1 MGPFNGVG
9 VIFALGAAVL
19 HVVVFYLESFAWT
32 SDGSLKAFNMTKEE
46 AENTQEMAFNQG
58 FYNLFLAIEVF
69 VGVFLMA
76 TRNPAGKVLVTFAV
90 CSMEFAAIL
99 LFVTSPDKRSAAIK
113 QAIFPLMALCN
124 FFM

>member
-1 MGPFNGVG
+1 MGPFSNAG

-19 HVVVFYLESFAWT
+19 HVVIFYLESFAWT
-32 SDGSLKAFNMTKEE
+32 SDGALKAFNMTKEE

-76 TRNPAGKVLVTFAV
+76 TRNPAGKVLVIFAV
-90 CSMEFAAIL
+90 CSMAFAAIL
-99 LFVTSPDKRSAAIK
+99 LYVTSPDKRSTAIK
-113 QAIFPLMALCN
+113 QAIFPIMALCN
-124 FFM
+124 LIL

>member
-9 VIFALGAAVL
+9 VIFALGAAAL
-19 HVVVFYLESFAWT
+19 HVVIFYLESFAWT
-32 SDGSLKAFNMTKEE
+32 SDDALKAFNMTKEE
-46 AENTQEMAFNQG
+46 AENTQEMAFNQV

-76 TRNPAGKVLVTFAV
+76 TRNPAGKALVTFAV
-90 CSMEFAAIL
+90 SSMAFAAIL
-99 LFVTSPDKRSAAIK
+99 LYVTSPNKRFAAIK

-124 FFM
+124 LIL

>member
-1 MGPFNGVG
+1 MGPFSNVG

-32 SDGSLKAFNMTKEE
+32 SDGALKAFNMTKEE

-113 QAIFPLMALCN
+113 QAIFPIMALCN
-124 FFM
+124 LIL

>member
-1 MGPFNGVG
+1 MGPFSNVG
-9 VIFALGAAVL
+9 VIFALGAAIL

-32 SDGSLKAFNMTKEE
+32 SDGALKAFNMTKEE

-58 FYNLFLAIEVF
+58 FYNLLLAIEVF

-90 CSMEFAAIL
+90 CSMEFAAVL
-99 LFVTSPDKRSAAIK
+99 LYITSPNKRSAAIK
-113 QAIFPLMALCN
+113 QAVFPLMALCN
-124 FFM
+124 LIL

>member
-1 MGPFNGVG
+1 MGPFSNVG
-9 VIFALGAAVL
+9 VIFALGAAIL

-32 SDGSLKAFNMTKEE
+32 SDGALKAFNMTKEE

-99 LFVTSPDKRSAAIK
+99 LYVTSPDKRSAAIK
-113 QAIFPLMALCN
+113 QAVFPLMALCN
-124 FFM
+124 LIL

>member
-9 VIFALGAAVL
+9 IIFALGAAAL
-19 HVVVFYLESFAWT
+19 HVVIFYLESFAWT
-32 SDGSLKAFNMTKEE
+32 SDGALKAFNMTKEE

-69 VGVFLMA
+69 VGVFLMV

-124 FFM
+124 LIL

>member
-1 MGPFNGVG
+1 MGPFSNVG

-32 SDGSLKAFNMTKEE
+32 SDGALKAFNMTKEE
-46 AENTQEMAFNQG
+46 AENTQEMALNQG

-76 TRNPAGKVLVTFAV
+76 TRNPAGKALVIFAV
-90 CSMEFAAIL
+90 CSMAFAAIL
-99 LFVTSPDKRSAAIK
+99 LYVTSPNKRSAAIK
-113 QAIFPLMALCN
+113 QAIFPIMALCN

>member
-9 VIFALGAAVL
+9 VIFALGAAAL
-19 HVVVFYLESFAWT
+19 HVVIFYESFAWT
-32 SDGSLKAFNMTKEE
+32 SDGALKAFNMTKEE
-46 AENTQEMAFNQG
+46 AESTEKIAFNQG

-76 TRNPAGKVLVTFAV
+76 TRNPAGKALVIFAV
-90 CSMEFAAIL
+90 CSMAFAAIL
-99 LFVTSPDKRSAAIK
+99 LYVTSPDKRSAAIK

-124 FFM
+124 LIL

>member
-1 MGPFNGVG
+1 MGPFNDVG
-9 VIFALGAAVL
+9 VIFALGAAAL
-19 HVVVFYLESFAWT
+19 HVVIFYLESFAWT
-32 SDGSLKAFNMTKEE
+32 SDGALKAFNMTKEE

-69 VGVFLMA
+69 VGVFLMV

-124 FFM
+124 LIL

>member
-9 VIFALGAAVL
+9 VIFALGAAIL

-32 SDGSLKAFNMTKEE
+32 SDGALKAFNMTKEE

>member
-9 VIFALGAAVL
+9 IIFALGAAAL
-19 HVVVFYLESFAWT
+19 HVVIFYLESFAWT
-32 SDGSLKAFNMTKEE
+32 SDGALKAFNMTKEE
-46 AENTQEMAFNQG
+46 AESTEKIAFNQG

-76 TRNPAGKVLVTFAV
+76 NRNPLGKALVTFAV

>member
-32 SDGSLKAFNMTKEE
+32 SDGALKAFNMTKEE

-69 VGVFLMA
+69 VGVFLMV

>member
-1 MGPFNGVG
+1 MGPFSNVG
-9 VIFALGAAVL
+9 VIFALGAAIL

-32 SDGSLKAFNMTKEE
+32 SDGALKAFNMTKEE

-99 LFVTSPDKRSAAIK
+99 LLVTIT
-113 QAIFPLMALCN
+113 CG
-124 FFM
+124 

>member
-1 MGPFNGVG
+1 MGPFSNAG

-19 HVVVFYLESFAWT
+19 HVVVFYRESFAWT
-32 SDGSLKAFNMTKEE
+32 SDGALKAFNMTKEE

-58 FYNLFLAIEVF
+58 FYNLFLAVEVF

-76 TRNPAGKVLVTFAV
+76 ARNPAGKALVTFAI

-99 LFVTSPDKRSAAIK
+99 LFVTSPNKRSAAIK
-113 QAIFPLMALCN
+113 QGIFPLMTLCN